1 MYALTHALIL
11 NLYMHVLPHV
21 PILILT
27 CMCSHTYPFCT
38 PTYILRH
45 NHLLCMLRHVTSLI
59 LAHMWRDLGP
69 AKALLSVIFAVTR
82 AFWPYIGSLPAGSWM
97 LDFGVRGTGWRAFGD
112 GEGQVKGNQA
122 LVSLGLLGPSEA
134 YKSLAYETL
143 VF

>member
-97 LDFGVRGTGWRAFGD
+97 LDFG
-112 GEGQVKGNQA
+112 GEGDRMEGIWRWGGSSERQPGTCQPRSAWPFGSIQVP
-122 LVSLGLLGPSEA
+122 SL
-134 YKSLAYETL
+134 
-143 VF
+143 